1 MKRNSWSRL
10 NWDFKSEGRNENMVY
25 VNRRKVLIMFKMLKS
40 RLHVGWEFQNRNMNL
55 SFYCFVFIFKRTLVS
70 TFIFSVRNM
79 FNQELEQKCRL
90 EVLFLKHLCSSSQA
104 QALSISWGKEN
115 FSLMTK
121 KILWRAS
128 RVSREFFKANTSI
141 QPIRKENFEWYF
153 S

>member
-1 MKRNSWSRL
+1 LKRNSWPDWIEIL
-10 NWDFKSEGRNENMVY
+10 
-25 VNRRKVLIMFKMLKS
+25 NRREGTKIWFMSTEEKS
-40 RLHVGWEFQNRNMNL
+40 WLCSKCLSHDYMWDESFQNRNMNL
-55 SFYCFVFIFKRTLVS
+55 GFYCFVFIFKRTLVS

-79 FNQELEQKCRL
+79 FNQELEQN
-90 EVLFLKHLCSSSQA
+90 VDLKYFSWSTCSSSQA

-141 QPIRKENFEWYF
+141 QPIRKKNFEWFF